1 MKPPPFDYRR
11 CTSLEEALAL
21 LAQHGAEAKLLAG
34 GQSLMPMLNFRLLR
48 PALLVDIGRIAA
60 LEGITQEAHSLAIGA
75 LTRHR
80 VLETDGRI
88 ATHFPVLAEAMAHVA
103 HLAVRN
109 RGTIGGSLSHAD
121 PAAELPMMTL
131 LLDGTLRLER
141 QAGRREIPA
150 AEFFL
155 GSLTTA
161 LEPDEM
167 LTAIHLPFLPPGAGW
182 GFAEVAPRAGDFAT
196 AAAACVLTR
205 RGGAVSTARIA
216 VMGVHETAL
225 RLPAAEQALLGQG
238 PAAFAEAARIAREA
252 VEPNSDLRASADLRR
267 HLVEV
272 QVGRVLAAAWERAA

>member
-11 CTSLEEALAL
+11 CTSLDEALAVL
-21 LAQHGAEAKLLAG
+21 TQHGAEAKLLAG

-60 LEGITQEAHSLAIGA
+60 LERITEDAGGLTIGA

-80 VLETDGRI
+80 VLETDPSI
-88 ATHFPVLAEAMAHVA
+88 AAHFPVLAEAMAHVA

-131 LLDGTLRLER
+131 LLNATLRLER
-141 QAGRREIPA
+141 QGGRREIPA
-150 AEFFL
+150 AEFFF

-161 LEPDEM
+161 LDPDEM
-167 LTAIHLPFLPPGAGW
+167 LTAIHLPFLPLGAGW
-182 GFAEVAPRAGDFAT
+182 GFAETAPRAGDFAT

-205 RGGAVSTARIA
+205 TGGAVTMARIA

-225 RLPAAEQALLGQG
+225 RLPAAEAALLGQG
-238 PAAFAEAARIAREA
+238 PAAFATAARLARAA

>member
-11 CTSLEEALAL
+11 CISLEEALAL

-48 PALLVDIGRIAA
+48 PALLVDIGRIGA
-60 LEGITQEAHSLAIGA
+60 LEGISENAAGLSIGA

-80 VLETDGRI
+80 ALESDSRI
-88 ATHFPVLAEAMAHVA
+88 AAHFPVLAEAMAHVA

-121 PAAELPMMTL
+121 PAAELPMMVL
-131 LLDGTLRLER
+131 LLDATLHLSSQGGQRD
-141 QAGRREIPA
+141 IPA

-167 LTAIHLPFLPPGAGW
+167 LTAIHLPLLPPGTGW
-182 GFAEVAPRAGDFAT
+182 GFAEAAPRAGDFAT

-205 RGGAVSTARIA
+205 QGGAVTMARIA

-225 RLPAAEQALLGQG
+225 RIPAAEQALLGAG
-238 PAAFAEAARIAREA
+238 PSAFATAARIARGA